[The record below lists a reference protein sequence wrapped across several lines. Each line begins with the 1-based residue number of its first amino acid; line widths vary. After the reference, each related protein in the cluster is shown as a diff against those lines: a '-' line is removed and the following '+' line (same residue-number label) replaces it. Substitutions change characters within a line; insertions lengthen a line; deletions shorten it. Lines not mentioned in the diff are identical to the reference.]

1 MDQST
6 IRAATVFGDLTFKHQ
21 GARVVVAGGASALS
35 YWKDLQRSGL
45 YGAYGHIFQPDDCL
59 VSDITIALIAA
70 LGEEA
75 VSWSSSVEKRRL
87 DEMKLLPKGFI
98 P

>member
-1 MDQST
+1 MNQST
-6 IRAATVFGDLTFKHQ
+6 IYAATLFGRLIFKHQ
-21 GARVVVAGGASALS
+21 GTKVTVTGEASALS
-35 YWKDLQRSGL
+35 YWKDLQRLGL
-45 YGAYGHIFQPDDCL
+45 YGAYGHIFQPNDCL

-70 LGEEA
+70 LGVEA
-75 VSWSSSVEKRRL
+75 VSWSASVEKQRL